1 MAEHYPM
8 TELFHPAPAVQRVID
23 EVTAGY
29 DEGTIGLHFRGTDN
43 FKCKEL
49 TTVEKFTA
57 RVDAELEARPTTTFF
72 LATDEIEVRRALVE
86 RYGKRI
92 MYHENVL
99 NRNSVAG
106 MVDGAIDLYC
116 LAATKRIIGSYWS
129 SYSEIA
135 AELGGIDLEIV
146 K

>member
-1 MAEHYPM
+1 
-8 TELFHPAPAVQRVID
+8 
-23 EVTAGY
+23 
-29 DEGTIGLHFRGTDN
+29 
-43 FKCKEL
+43 
-49 TTVEKFTA
+49 
-57 RVDAELEARPTTTFF
+57 
-72 LATDEIEVRRALVE
+72 
-86 RYGKRI
+86 

-99 NRNSVAG
+99 SRNSVAG

-116 LAATKRIIGSYWS
+116 LAATRRIIGSYWN